1 MEKIVTNPWG
11 MFTLGVLIGI
21 IVTFLIGRLIAVF
34 WRKDPT
40 DVRFLWWMLITFV
53 VVSGIAWV
61 ISYCNL
67 LLVAESAKLTSHCP
81 KG

>member
-40 DVRFLWWMLITFV
+40 DVRFLWWMLITV
-53 VVSGIAWV
+53 VVFSGIVCA
-61 ISYCNL
+61 ISYLAIC
-67 LLVAESAKLTSHCP
+67 C
-81 KG
+81 